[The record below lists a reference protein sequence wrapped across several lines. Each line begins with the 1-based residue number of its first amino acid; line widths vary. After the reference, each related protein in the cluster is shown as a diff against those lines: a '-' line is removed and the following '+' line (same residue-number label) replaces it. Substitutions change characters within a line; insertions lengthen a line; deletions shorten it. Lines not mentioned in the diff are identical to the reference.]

1 MDMNNPIAIYVIL
14 GIVLLAIFMVLF
26 AINQAIKSGSRR
38 HRSIQSM
45 KKQPRCL
52 SIFKTRF

>member
-1 MDMNNPIAIYVIL
+1 MDMNNPIVIFVIL
-14 GIVLLAIFMVLF
+14 GIIFVAIFMVLF

-38 HRSIQSM
+38 HRSIQTM